1 MYVPHSAPP
10 YIINTVQVR
19 TPYKKLV
26 ETYAEE
32 FFSKAILCKM
42 DEDIGTL
49 ERNDTFAIEKDVFQ
63 DPEYRKLMLA
73 YAQGLKEAL
82 KKEKKA
88 NEEKEAMKK
97 KKASEENNAPV
108 LTSSE

>member
-1 MYVPHSAPP
+1 MYVPHSAP

-42 DEDIGTL
+42 DENIDSL

-73 YAQGLKEAL
+73 YAQGLKDAL
-82 KKEKKA
+82 KEKKA
-88 NEEKEAMKK
+88 N
-97 KKASEENNAPV
+97 EENNAPV
-108 LTSSE
+108 LTSSA

>member
-42 DEDIGTL
+42 DENIDSL

-73 YAQGLKEAL
+73 YAQGLKE
-82 KKEKKA
+82 KKA
-88 NEEKEAMKK
+88 NEVIEKAIKK
-97 KKASEENNAPV
+97 KKANEENNAPV
-108 LTSSE
+108 LTSSA

>member
-32 FFSKAILCKM
+32 FFSKSILCKM
-42 DEDIGTL
+42 DEDIDTL

-73 YAQGLKEAL
+73 YAQGLKE
-82 KKEKKA
+82 KKA
-88 NEEKEAMKK
+88 NEVIEKAIKK
-97 KKASEENNAPV
+97 KKANEENNAPV
-108 LTSSE
+108 LTSSA

>member
-42 DEDIGTL
+42 DENIDSL

-73 YAQGLKEAL
+73 YAQVLKDAL
-82 KKEKKA
+82 KEKKA
-88 NEEKEAMKK
+88 N
-97 KKASEENNAPV
+97 EENNAPV
-108 LTSSE
+108 LTSST

>member
-1 MYVPHSAPP
+1 MYVPHSAP

-42 DEDIGTL
+42 DENIDSL

-73 YAQGLKEAL
+73 YAQGLKDDL
-82 KKEKKA
+82 
-88 NEEKEAMKK
+88 KK

>member
-1 MYVPHSAPP
+1 MYVPHSAP

-42 DEDIGTL
+42 DENIDSL

-73 YAQGLKEAL
+73 YAQGLKE
-82 KKEKKA
+82 KKA
-88 NEEKEAMKK
+88 NEVIEKAIKK
-97 KKASEENNAPV
+97 KKANEENNAPV
-108 LTSSE
+108 LTSSA

>member
-1 MYVPHSAPP
+1 MYVPHSAP

-32 FFSKAILCKM
+32 FFSKAILCEM
-42 DEDIGTL
+42 DESIDTL

-73 YAQGLKEAL
+73 YAQGLKE
-82 KKEKKA
+82 KKA
-88 NEEKEAMKK
+88 NEVIEKAIKK
-97 KKASEENNAPV
+97 KKANEENNAPV
-108 LTSSE
+108 LTSSA